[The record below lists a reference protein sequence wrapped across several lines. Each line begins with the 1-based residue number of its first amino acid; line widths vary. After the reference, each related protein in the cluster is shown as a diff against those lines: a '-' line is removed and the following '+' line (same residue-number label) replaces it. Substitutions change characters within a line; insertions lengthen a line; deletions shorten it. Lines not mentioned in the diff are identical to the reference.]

1 MNIDKKSLSLDGLKF
16 GALIVNKNDH
26 ILTLKLNRPERKN
39 AINDMMANELIYCLT
54 YADQNQNIRVVVIE
68 AAGDIFCA
76 GGDLRS
82 MSGKEESEQSSVPK
96 VGGGTED
103 ISIRIR
109 KLNKPVIC
117 KIQGSVLAGA
127 LLMVTNST
135 HAVAVTEAKFSAPE
149 IKRGIWPFM
158 VMAGLFRLMPKRQ
171 GLDFIMRG
179 NAIDAETAQEYGLIN
194 KVVKAED
201 LDSMV
206 DAIASEL
213 ASLAPTTMR
222 QGLAAYNAQDD
233 LNFDEAIPFLKDE
246 LAKCL
251 KGEDAKEG
259 ITAFLEKRP
268 PNWK

>member
-1 MNIDKKSLSLDGLKF
+1 MNLDKKSLSLDGLKF
-16 GALIVNKNDH
+16 GALIVNENDH

-117 KIQGSVLAGA
+117 KIQGRKTS
-127 LLMVTNST
+127 
-135 HAVAVTEAKFSAPE
+135 
-149 IKRGIWPFM
+149 
-158 VMAGLFRLMPKRQ
+158 
-171 GLDFIMRG
+171 
-179 NAIDAETAQEYGLIN
+179 
-194 KVVKAED
+194 
-201 LDSMV
+201 
-206 DAIASEL
+206 
-213 ASLAPTTMR
+213 
-222 QGLAAYNAQDD
+222 
-233 LNFDEAIPFLKDE
+233 
-246 LAKCL
+246 
-251 KGEDAKEG
+251 
-259 ITAFLEKRP
+259 
-268 PNWK
+268 

>member
-1 MNIDKKSLSLDGLKF
+1 MILEVCQEKK
-16 GALIVNKNDH
+16 
-26 ILTLKLNRPERKN
+26 
-39 AINDMMANELIYCLT
+39 
-54 YADQNQNIRVVVIE
+54 NQNNQVFLRLVE
-68 AAGDIFCA
+68 A
-76 GGDLRS
+76 LRTLAFE
-82 MSGKEESEQSSVPK
+82 SGNSTNQLFVKFKAVF
-96 VGGGTED
+96 
-103 ISIRIR
+103 
-109 KLNKPVIC
+109 
-117 KIQGSVLAGA
+117 LAGA

-206 DAIASEL
+206 DGIANEL

>member
-1 MNIDKKSLSLDGLKF
+1 MEKGILKISQNKKVSSLKTFKLFLVKLLLISSFAYTSSGFHGVASRHHIATDIGLK
-16 GALIVNKNDH
+16 V
-26 ILTLKLNRPERKN
+26 LK
-39 AINDMMANELIYCLT
+39 D
-54 YADQNQNIRVVVIE
+54 
-68 AAGDIFCA
+68 G
-76 GGDLRS
+76 
-82 MSGKEESEQSSVPK
+82 
-96 VGGGTED
+96 
-103 ISIRIR
+103 
-109 KLNKPVIC
+109 
-117 KIQGSVLAGA
+117 
-127 LLMVTNST
+127 
-135 HAVAVTEAKFSAPE
+135 
-149 IKRGIWPFM
+149 
-158 VMAGLFRLMPKRQ
+158 
-171 GLDFIMRG
+171 G

-206 DAIASEL
+206 DAIANEL